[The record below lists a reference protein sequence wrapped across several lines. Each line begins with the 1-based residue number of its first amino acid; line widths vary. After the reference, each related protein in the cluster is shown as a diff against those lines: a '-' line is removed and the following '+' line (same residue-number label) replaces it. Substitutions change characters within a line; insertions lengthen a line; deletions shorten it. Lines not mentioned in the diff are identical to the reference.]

1 MRLRNVLISYMVRLD
16 GGRRWAISRPAYLIH
31 CALLRKPTKGLNC
44 NGMHGELSTDPR
56 FIVAVR
62 IAS

>member
-1 MRLRNVLISYMVRLD
+1 MPLRHILISYRVRLD
-16 GGRRWAISRPAYLIH
+16 GGRQWAISRPVYLIH
-31 CALLRKPTKGLNC
+31 CALLRKPTKGSNC
-44 NGMHGELSTDPR
+44 NGTHGELSTDPQ